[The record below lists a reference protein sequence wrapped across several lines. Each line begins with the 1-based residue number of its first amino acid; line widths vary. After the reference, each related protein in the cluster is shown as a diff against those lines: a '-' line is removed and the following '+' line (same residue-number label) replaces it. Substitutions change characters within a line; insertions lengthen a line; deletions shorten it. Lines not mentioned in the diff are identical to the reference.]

1 MRHRREI
8 LDTYRR
14 GDRLSDD
21 ELEFLQRDMQAIADA
36 VSGYG
41 DLFTLQFAYAQRVAD
56 DCRSFRESR
65 RESAK
70 RAAERAQLAEAFASI
85 DNV

>member
-14 GDRLSDD
+14 GDKLQDD
-21 ELEFLQRDMQAIADA
+21 ELAFLRSEMQAIADA

-41 DLFTLQFAYAQRVAD
+41 DLFMLQFAYAQRVAD
-56 DCRSFRESR
+56 DCRQFQEHRAEM
-65 RESAK
+65 AK
-70 RAAERAQLAEAFASI
+70 READRAAFAGAMNSI
-85 DNV
+85 SD